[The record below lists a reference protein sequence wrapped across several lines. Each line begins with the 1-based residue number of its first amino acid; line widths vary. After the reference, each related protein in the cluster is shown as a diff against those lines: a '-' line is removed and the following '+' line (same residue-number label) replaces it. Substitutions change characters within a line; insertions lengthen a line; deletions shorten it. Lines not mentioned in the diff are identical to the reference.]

1 MISNSDVNQINNII
15 IYLFDMTIKQ
25 LGRVSS
31 GFERS
36 SMFKSYLSRI
46 IRLAERKIA
55 GTGGI
60 SELIQ

>member
-46 IRLAERKIA
+46 IRLAERKLQA
-55 GTGGI
+55 LA
-60 SELIQ
+60 E